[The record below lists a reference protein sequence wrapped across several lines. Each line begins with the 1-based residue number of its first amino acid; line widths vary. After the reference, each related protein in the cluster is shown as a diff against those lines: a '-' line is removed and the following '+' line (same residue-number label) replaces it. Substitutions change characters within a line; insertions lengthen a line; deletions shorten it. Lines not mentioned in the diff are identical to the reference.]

1 MCEYCLLMRSKSRC
15 SSLVKS
21 QWPIRSRPW
30 GGQNSKTEII
40 WKREASFG
48 KSFFTAFRELFFTV
62 QPKMIE
68 VIDVFLYLGYST
80 C

>member
-1 MCEYCLLMRSKSRC
+1 M
-15 SSLVKS
+15 LVFSEITMADKK
-21 QWPIRSRPW
+21 PPM
-30 GGQNSKTEII
+30 GGQNSKTEIT